1 MLCGVHP
8 SRYTSLLSRERKE
21 HVALRMLDSEKN
33 AFELNCDAAIA
44 KKNIFV
50 LNWLFKYLTLLLFK
64 PPWNSVT
71 ALVTFLWSRY
81 HWLNHN
87 ILTFGRRFA
96 YIPYPQLPL
105 IS

>member
-1 MLCGVHP
+1 MFSSESILCKPNRTNVVWCTP
-8 SRYTSLLSRERKE
+8 EPLYCAPLPLLSRERKE
-21 HVALRMLDSEKN
+21 HVAFLRRMLDSEKN

-71 ALVTFLWSRY
+71 ALVTFLSGAERD
-81 HWLNHN
+81 
-87 ILTFGRRFA
+87 IIG
-96 YIPYPQLPL
+96 
-105 IS
+105 